1 MLCVPIVAPTN
12 IDSSIP
18 EGVIAM
24 MQWRN
29 APKGEFTASDCR
41 LAIEWASVAS
51 PALQLA
57 FTQGQRKLLEERVQL
72 ASAKRDALLATSKI
86 LGSQRNI
93 GELFT
98 FIMEHAKS
106 LMEVERSTMF
116 LVDQERG
123 VLRTMV
129 ADGLGAMGEITVP
142 GDKGLVGVRPRQ
154 KANQHTKCIRRSSLQ

>member
-1 MLCVPIVAPTN
+1 
-12 IDSSIP
+12 
-18 EGVIAM
+18 M

-57 FTQGQRKLLEERVQL
+57 FTQSQRKVLEERVQL

-129 ADGLGAMGEITVP
+129 ADAEGASGPTWCAESDPRITTIGRFLRFLHLDELP
-142 GDKGLVGVRPRQ
+142 QLLNIDWFLELIIGNKILI
-154 KANQHTKCIRRSSLQ
+154 NISLR